1 MASLYSNENF
11 PIPVVDELRKL
22 GHDIITIQETGKS
35 GQSFPDEAVL
45 NFAISN
51 KRAVLTLNRKHFK
64 KLHSENLNH
73 AGIIICTFD
82 PDFSGQARRV
92 HDAIC
97 FEGKLSGKL
106 IRVNRPQ
113 NKN

>member
-1 MASLYSNENF
+1 MLGCRF
-11 PIPVVDELRKL
+11 VVPLLSGPFVFKRKRSRLKAELRTRKTEKQ
-22 GHDIITIQETGKS
+22 GFRS
-35 GQSFPDEAVL
+35 GT
-45 NFAISN
+45 
-51 KRAVLTLNRKHFK
+51 KY
-64 KLHSENLNH
+64 LNH
-73 AGIIICTFD
+73 TGIIICTYD

-113 NKN
+113 NKT